1 MATKLTYA
9 VITPARNEA
18 QFIEMT
24 LHSMMAQTYKPLRWV
39 IVSDGSTDGTDDIV
53 RRYIPTNPWI
63 QLLRMPERR
72 ERHFGGKVMAFNA
85 GLARLRDVP
94 YDAIVSLDADITF
107 EPDYFSFLLNKLAA
121 HPHLGLIGTPYRELS
136 GRTYDYRFVNIEDVM
151 GACQVF
157 RRSCY
162 EAIGGYVPVRGGS
175 IDHIAVITARMIG
188 WQTLTFTEKHCIHH
202 RTAGTAE
209 HGLVASK
216 FREGLKDYA
225 VGNHPLWELFR
236 ITRQMIMTPR
246 LIGGLAVGTGYA
258 WALLRHSARPV
269 PQNLI
274 EFHRREQMRRLR
286 SFLQRG
292 PRASGPSARTN
303 ESSTVQGETRHRR

>member
-1 MATKLTYA
+1 MAANLTYV

-18 QFIEMT
+18 RFIEMT
-24 LHSMMAQTYKPLRWV
+24 LRSMTTQTYKPLRWV

-53 RRYIPTNPWI
+53 RRYIPVNPWI
-63 QLLRMPERR
+63 ELLRMPERR
-72 ERHFGGKVMAFNA
+72 ERHFGGKVMAFRA
-85 GLARLRDVP
+85 GLAQLRDIP

-107 EPDYFSFLLNKLAA
+107 DPDYFSFLLGKLTE

-136 GRTYDYRFVNIEDVM
+136 GHTYDYRFVSIEDVA

-175 IDHIAVITARMIG
+175 IDYIAVITARMMG

-202 RTAGTAE
+202 RPVGTADR
-209 HGLVASK
+209 GLVASR
-216 FREGLKDYA
+216 FRVGLKDYA

-236 ITRQMIMTPR
+236 VARQMAVPPR
-246 LIGGLAVGTGYA
+246 FVGGLALGAGYG
-258 WALLRHSARPV
+258 WALLGRSARPV

-286 SFLQRG
+286 NFLLRG
-292 PRASGPSARTN
+292 PRALDPS
-303 ESSTVQGETRHRR
+303 VQGDEPSISQGEAK